1 MLVKC
6 LPFFHSHY
14 LLFKRQLVKVSMV
27 PVLSVLHSLPGDIFF
42 CYRHACLDVESSN
55 KEQICTAM
63 SQAMT
68 EAATVI

>member
-1 MLVKC
+1 MLVKR
-6 LPFFHSHY
+6 LPFFHSHC

-55 KEQICTAM
+55 KE
-63 SQAMT
+63 
-68 EAATVI
+68 